1 MFRCLD
7 CFALMQV
14 LLVWLEVILV
24 LREKNFALGM
34 LIAKSDLTICDSV
47 GLNPH
52 NVVDNKSCQKKLIIA
67 QAVRSGQVRNG
78 RDQEKQSVLAR
89 LLPALA
95 TTVFH

>member
-1 MFRCLD
+1 
-7 CFALMQV
+7 MQV
-14 LLVWLEVILV
+14 VLVWLEVILV

-78 RDQEKQSVLAR
+78 RDQEKQSMLAR
-89 LLPALA
+89 LLLALA